1 MRELC
6 PICGKIQ
13 NMKTTTS
20 EQKEKSKNG
29 KIKIIQT
36 LTYHCEICHGFVKS
50 EDKVIQKK

>member
-1 MRELC
+1 
-6 PICGKIQ
+6 
-13 NMKTTTS
+13 MKTTTS